1 MYGRFNLVKI
11 FNLWQNLV
19 DIWQAS
25 QTVATYNNKLLAIW
39 NELDVVESPII
50 SLPQTLRQ
58 VQILKGQEQLMR
70 FLFGLNKGFIAFR
83 TQILANDSEL
93 SLQLVYQLVIR
104 DESQRMTGLNIGKSL
119 SAFLASLPT
128 ID

>member
-1 MYGRFNLVKI
+1 M
-11 FNLWQNLV
+11 
-19 DIWQAS
+19 
-25 QTVATYNNKLLAIW
+25 ATYNNKLLAIW

-104 DESQRMTGLNIGKSL
+104 DES
-119 SAFLASLPT
+119 
-128 ID
+128 